1 MVFLNCVQANRR
13 KEIVDS
19 ILEKTREKQEK
30 KTVGSFSKD
39 NLRKVRYIQKKKKRK
54 ELLCVLFLID
64 NQANENKS

>member
-39 NLRKVRYIQKKKKRK
+39 NLRKVRYIQKKKKKKRITV
-54 ELLCVLFLID
+54 CPF
-64 NQANENKS
+64 AH

>member
-1 MVFLNCVQANRR
+1 MIFLNCVQANRR

-39 NLRKVRYIQKKKKRK
+39 NLRKVRYIQEKKK